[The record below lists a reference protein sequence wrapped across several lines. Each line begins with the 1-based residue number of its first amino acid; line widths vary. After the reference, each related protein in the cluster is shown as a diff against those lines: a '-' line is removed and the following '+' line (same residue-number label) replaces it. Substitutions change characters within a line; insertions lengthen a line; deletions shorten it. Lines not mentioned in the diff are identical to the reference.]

1 MCIRDRA
8 STWREKNY
16 LFVTPDEVASILS
29 MWQEV
34 GIEAVYLQLLSLKED
49 QRNETID
56 VINKAVDLI

>member
-1 MCIRDRA
+1 
-8 STWREKNY
+8 
-16 LFVTPDEVASILS
+16 

-49 QRNETID
+49 QRNETIE